1 MKTILIVPHTHWDR
15 EWYFTNNTSNIL
27 LQRLGQDL
35 KNRPISHF
43 TLDGQ
48 SSLTDDL
55 ITNNPSLKNDLEK
68 LIADGKLVSG
78 PLYVQQD
85 TMNTMVATTQYNI
98 ELGKRYSR
106 SKTINKTVYMPDS
119 FGFNEQLPQ
128 IWKKNGFENFV
139 FWRGIK
145 PDDFQKTNLF
155 NWKGIDGTTIKTSC
169 LKNGYYTLGQ
179 HYPYV
184 EDEKRRQT
192 FKEQLIIQAKEL
204 AEKSKQNIYLLP
216 LGGDQAPLEY
226 AIDEIVKEINAEQS
240 EWKFKVGTYE
250 QYFETLDVE
259 PTEEIKYPLY
269 YSGTSKI
276 HRTIHSNRY
285 DIKNLFRKCELS
297 FNYILKPLEVIYER
311 MGGKLLSEE
320 IIDNEILKP
329 LLKSSAHDSLGG
341 CNSDK
346 TNSVVL
352 NRLIQVK
359 EFQDSYIDL
368 MMRDIKENFAK
379 ENQYIIVNTS
389 PFTRNVVI
397 KDIIST
403 RNNKKLNI
411 KQTNTK
417 MITESI
423 EDISWEYHEPVFKHN
438 VIINALEMKPFSMR
452 IVDIQEAGEEPAERF
467 EKSIAI
473 DGEKINLN
481 FKGNKK
487 EIAFHVEYEDGDE
500 FDQSTP
506 IESKA
511 KTHAKQTHNIVE
523 AKYSNGIETYKIETE
538 IEYGDSKFIINS
550 TIKKINDN
558 FYHDIQIENNLRN
571 VKVSLAL
578 PKEKLIL
585 SRHLAFIEQ
594 QMDNIPNWKE
604 NYRDNPVNSYAN
616 DGLVKNGEL
625 SIFTKGTNLVTSLKD
640 RNEIVLFRSVDML
653 GKPELE
659 DRPGVASGLPQKVN
673 TPDALLIKKLNF
685 ELAYSMDNS
694 IKGLNNWYFDG
705 LGYFTSHTDKTL
717 KKVDNFVINTVQ
729 LKEFKDISIEM
740 DINTELVGLV
750 RKTEKQNIQIIKSNP
765 TDNEVDG
772 YKGYEIKYEN
782 IKI

>member
-55 ITNNPSLKNDLEK
+55 ITNNPSLKKDLEK
-68 LIADGKLVSG
+68 LITDGKLVSG

-106 SKTINKTVYMPDS
+106 SKIANKTVYMPDS

-155 NWKGIDGTTIKTSC
+155 NWKGIDGTTIKASC

-184 EDEKRRQT
+184 EDDKRKET
-192 FKEQLIIQAKEL
+192 FKEQLMIQAKGL
-204 AEKSKQNIYLLP
+204 VEKSEQNIYLLP

-226 AIDEIVKEINAEQS
+226 AIDDIVKEINSEQD

-259 PTEEIKYPLY
+259 PTEEINYPLY

-285 DIKNLFRKCELS
+285 DIKNLFRKCELL

-311 MGGKLLSEE
+311 MGGTLLSEE

-352 NRLIQVK
+352 NRLMQVK
-359 EFQDSYIDL
+359 EFQNSYIDL

-389 PFTRNVVI
+389 PFMRNVVI

-403 RNNKKLNI
+403 RNKQKLNI
-411 KQTNTK
+411 KQPNTK

-438 VIINALEMKPFSMR
+438 VIINATDMKPFSLR
-452 IVDIQEAGEEPAERF
+452 IVDIQEADEESV
-467 EKSIAI
+467 EKTGNSIAI
-473 DGEKINLN
+473 DKEKINLN
-481 FKGNKK
+481 FNGKQK
-487 EIAFHVEYEDGDE
+487 EITFHVEYEDGDE

-511 KTHAKQTHNIVE
+511 KAHTKQVHNIVKSRC
-523 AKYSNGIETYKIETE
+523 ANDIETHEVETE
-538 IEYGDSKFIINS
+538 IEYGNSRFTINS
-550 TIKKINDN
+550 TFKKINDN
-558 FYHDIQIENNLRN
+558 FYHDIQIENNLKN

-578 PKEKLIL
+578 PKEELTL
-585 SRHLAFIEQ
+585 SRHLAFVKQ

-604 NYRDNPVNSYAN
+604 KYRDNPVNSYAN
-616 DGLVKNGEL
+616 DGMVKNGEL

-685 ELAYSMDNS
+685 ELAYSMGNP
-694 IKGLNNWYFDG
+694 IKELNNWYFDG

-717 KKVDNFVINTVQ
+717 KKVDNFVINTTKLEELQ
-729 LKEFKDISIEM
+729 EISIEM
-740 DINTELVGLV
+740 DINKELVGLV
-750 RKTEKQNIQIIKSNP
+750 RKTKDQNIQIIKSNP
-765 TDNEVDG
+765 TNKQVDG